1 MKLSELTDAN
11 KFAFDQHMIGALAIS
26 GANQILFLIADSKD
40 EMRDELHRELFEVY
54 GEDFYNP
61 KTHRVVAIMAAD
73 REPGD
78 AAKAVE
84 DVVMG
89 NADAARVFDAV
100 GEAFAIRADG
110 NHVSLDIHI
119 DNDRVSIESWA
130 PPRNAEVPLD
140 AFKGLAQGLTDATR
154 EAFAI
159 AQPGEKISATTATD
173 ITPRP
178 LAAFA
183 LEDQV
188 MIKYG
193 DELAGPAKIMGIT
206 HYLDA
211 ETQYLASYITKSG
224 DPQSIWSAEG
234 GLRALADFRGVNGTP
249 SVAPADQSE

>member
-1 MKLSELTDAN
+1 MKLSELTDAK
-11 KFAFDQHMIGALAIS
+11 KFALDQHIIGALAIS

-100 GEAFAIRADG
+100 GEAFGIRADG
-110 NHVSLDIHI
+110 NHVNVDIHI

-130 PPRNAEVPLD
+130 PPARNETPLEPWD
-140 AFKGLAQGLTDATR
+140 GSPVK
-154 EAFAI
+154 
-159 AQPGEKISATTATD
+159 PGEKISATTATD

-193 DELAGPAKIMGIT
+193 DELAGPAKITGIT

-234 GLRALADFRGVNGTP
+234 GLRALADFRGVNGKP